1 MVHFVSRI
9 RLAVWHATSSVVKPF
24 LILSALLTALAV
36 PVNASSVT
44 EDWLGGVPEDG
55 GMYAYEISRK
65 GKRLGFQTL
74 EFAKLEN
81 GDLQVDVHIEI
92 DFKIIIPLFT
102 YTHDNREIWRDGK
115 MLSLKSRTDNNGEDT
130 FVDLR
135 AEGDRLVG
143 AGTDYENNLSADF
156 LSTSYFNPNF
166 VRQSELVSSQDGRL
180 LKIAIEEIGRE
191 TLNLEIGTVEAT
203 RFRLTGKLRIDIWYT
218 DDGRWVKTEFTRGGN
233 TLVINQVNPASVPAR
248 NKWRRP

>member
-1 MVHFVSRI
+1 MVHFVSQT
-9 RLAVWHATSSVVKPF
+9 RLGVWRATLSAAKPL
-24 LILSALLTALAV
+24 LILSFMLTALAA

-44 EDWLGGVPEDG
+44 QDWLAGVPEDG

-92 DFKIIIPLFT
+92 DFAIIIPLFT

-115 MLSLKSRTDNNGEDT
+115 MLSLTSRTDNNGEDT

-135 AEGDRLVG
+135 AEGDKLVG
-143 AGTDYENNLSADF
+143 DGTDYEDNLSSDL

-166 VRQSELVSSQDGRL
+166 IRQSEIVSSQDGRL
-180 LKIAIEEIGRE
+180 LKINIEEIGRE
-191 TLNLEIGTVEAT
+191 TLYLEIGTVEAT

-233 TLVINQVNPASVPAR
+233 TLVIEQVNPASVPAR
-248 NKWRRP
+248 NKWRQP

>member
-1 MVHFVSRI
+1 MGPAR
-9 RLAVWHATSSVVKPF
+9 ATS
-24 LILSALLTALAV
+24 
-36 PVNASSVT
+36 VT
-44 EDWLGGVPEDG
+44 DDWLGGLPETGD
-55 GMYAYEISRK
+55 MLAYEISRK

-74 EFAKLEN
+74 QFAKLEN

-115 MLSLKSRTDNNGEDT
+115 IRSIKSRTDNNGDDE

-143 AGTDYENNLSADF
+143 KGTDYESNLSADL

-180 LKIAIEEIGRE
+180 LNINIEEIGRE
-191 TLNLEIGTVEAT
+191 TLNLEVGTVEAT

-218 DDGRWVKTEFTRGGN
+218 DNGRWVKTEFTRGGN
-233 TLVINQVNPASVPAR
+233 TLVIKQVNPASVPAR
-248 NKWRRP
+248 KKWRQP

>member
-1 MVHFVSRI
+1 M
-9 RLAVWHATSSVVKPF
+9 LA
-24 LILSALLTALAV
+24 ALAA
-36 PVNASSVT
+36 PSHASSVT
-44 EDWLGGVPEDG
+44 QDWLAGVPENG
-55 GMYAYEISRK
+55 GMYAYEITRK

-102 YTHDNREIWRDGK
+102 YTHDNRETWRDGS
-115 MLSLKSRTDNNGEDT
+115 LRSLKSRTDNNGEDT

-135 AEGDRLVG
+135 AEGGMLVG
-143 AGTDYENNLSADF
+143 DGTDYEGNLSADL

-166 VRQSELVSSQDGRL
+166 IRQSEIVSSQDGRL
-180 LKIAIEEIGRE
+180 LKINIEEMGRE

-233 TLVINQVNPASVPAR
+233 TLVIEQVNPASVPAR
-248 NKWRRP
+248 NKWRQP

>member
-1 MVHFVSRI
+1 MLTG
-9 RLAVWHATSSVVKPF
+9 LAAPAHPSSV
-24 LILSALLTALAV
+24 SD
-36 PVNASSVT
+36 
-44 EDWLGGVPEDG
+44 DWLAGVPETG
-55 GMYAYEISRK
+55 GMYAYEITRK

-74 EFAKLEN
+74 EFANLKN

-102 YTHDNREIWRDGK
+102 YTHDNREIWRDGSL
-115 MLSLKSRTDNNGEDT
+115 LSLKSRTDNNGEDT

-135 AEGDRLVG
+135 SAGGMLVG
-143 AGTDYENNLSADF
+143 DGTDYEGNLSADL
-156 LSTSYFNPNF
+156 LSTSYFNPNLI
-166 VRQSELVSSQDGRL
+166 RQSEIVSSQDGRL
-180 LKIAIEEIGRE
+180 LKINIEEMGRE

-233 TLVINQVNPASVPAR
+233 TLVIEQVNPASVPAR
-248 NKWRRP
+248 NKWRQP